1 MGVRYASVC
10 LEFPGYEYVSQ
21 GIQGL
26 QKKKNTCLTHGFS
39 SLCGSRASTT
49 PDAFLAT
56 AQQLVTEWTPLPVE
70 RVGEAHLL
78 VTGVTMGRCISLPGL
93 P

>member
-1 MGVRYASVC
+1 MHPCVLNFLDMNMLAREYR
-10 LEFPGYEYVSQ
+10 GY
-21 GIQGL
+21 
-26 QKKKNTCLTHGFS
+26 KKRRTHGFS

-56 AQQLVTEWTPLPVE
+56 AQQLVTEWIPLPME